1 MQTKILSYV
10 IVAVHASSFV
20 AAAPAFR
27 GLGGFSGFFGNYTGD
42 SENHSALPSGL
53 ASIVAE
59 LTGQHDHGSS
69 SLSAPS
75 STSFATAPSNI
86 SVTASI
92 NDDLEDDVGFDGF
105 GKLGAGHTHS
115 DGDFSGEITSALGDI
130 TGQLTDDCSSTLGAS
145 GFSSDLDSITGG
157 LESLSDISTATDSM
171 TEAFSTSSFTP
182 SVTTFFTPTFTASSV
197 DVSISVTVG
206 EESASSMPSSE

>member
-10 IVAVHASSFV
+10 IVAAHVSSFV

-27 GLGGFSGFFGNYTGD
+27 ALGGFSGLFGNYTGD
-42 SENHSALPSGL
+42 SESHPAFPSGL

-59 LTGQHDHGSS
+59 LIGQHDHGSG

-75 STSFATAPSNI
+75 STSFATASNI
-86 SVTASI
+86 SATASI

-145 GFSSDLDSITGG
+145 GFSSDLDSITGS
-157 LESLSDISTATDSM
+157 LERLSDISTATDSM
-171 TEAFSTSSFTP
+171 TETFSTISFTP

-206 EESASSMPSSE
+206 EDSASSMPSSE